1 MNAVSNK
8 RNYRIWGTEKPNFY
22 LEKPMHGKE
31 ITVWATLNASRV
43 IGPYFF
49 EDKED
54 DVSSVDILIYSGE
67 NM

>member
-1 MNAVSNK
+1 
-8 RNYRIWGTEKPNFY
+8 
-22 LEKPMHGKE
+22 MHGKE